1 MKTLSPTDIIFATIR
16 QRGRIIDIIRL
27 SGVVSLTD
35 IIKRLKGLFSGLT
48 TIDLRN
54 GSQGWSS
61 RHTVMIPA

>member
-16 QRGRIIDIIRL
+16 QRGRILDIVRL
-27 SGVVSLTD
+27 SGVASLSD
-35 IIKRLKGLFSGLT
+35 ILCRLKGLFAGLT

-61 RHTVMIPA
+61 RHTVMI